1 MSINSLT
8 DDIQPLSVISTV
20 NDTVIT
26 QQIIE
31 TKVNN
36 TKLKVTSDTNNLV
49 ILGID
54 NSEEESS

>member
-36 TKLKVTSDTNNLV
+36 TRLKVTSDTNSLV